1 MCTDFCGYTAKVWC
15 LILREPPLLMPCIHP
30 RVFRWLRKVR
40 INVSG
45 LIFRTGG
52 GIDCCRASTIEHL
65 KTTLEDG
72 EAVVFFYCDFRD
84 ERTTGP
90 AKMMC
95 SLLSQLLRHCR
106 HRGVD
111 PGDLPDKILKQKNE
125 GALSLND
132 LDKLCDLVSS
142 AASCFDYQPIIV
154 IDALDECSD
163 IKALL
168 EALLELNLGDVRL
181 LVTSRPDRE
190 IMDRFG
196 GRQCLSFENVAREMA
211 ADIELHVRHELNQL
225 KCAGREL
232 RDEIH
237 AKLNERAEGR

>member
-1 MCTDFCGYTAKVWC
+1 MCTDFCGYMAKVWC
-15 LILREPPLLMPCIHP
+15 LILREPPLVMPRIHP
-30 RVFRWLRKVR
+30 CVFRWLWKVR
-40 INVSG
+40 INVSC
-45 LIFRTGG
+45 LIFRTQSGV
-52 GIDCCRASTIEHL
+52 DSCRASTIEHL
-65 KTTLEDG
+65 KTTLENG
-72 EAVVFFYCDFRD
+72 EVIVFFYCDFRD
-84 ERTTGP
+84 ERTTSP

-111 PGDLPDKILKQKNE
+111 PGDLLDKILKQKSE
-125 GALSLND
+125 GTLSLSD
-132 LDKLCDLVSS
+132 LDKLCNLVSS
-142 AASCFDYQPIIV
+142 AASCLDYQPIIV

-225 KCAGREL
+225 KYAGREL